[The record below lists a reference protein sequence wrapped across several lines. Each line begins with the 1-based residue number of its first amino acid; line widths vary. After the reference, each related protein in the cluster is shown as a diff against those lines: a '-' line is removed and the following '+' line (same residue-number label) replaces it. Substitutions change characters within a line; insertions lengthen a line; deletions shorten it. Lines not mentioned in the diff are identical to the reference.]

1 VTQGAAREPDAV
13 NAARDVGATDGE
25 SAGFKPADAE
35 ERPMSDGGIERLDE
49 ETVRRIAAGEV
60 VERPASAVKELVENS
75 LDAGAARVAVRVEGD
90 GTDLIRVRDDGAGM
104 TAAEL
109 AVAVEEHTTSKIGSA
124 DDLDRLGTLGF
135 RGEALYTIGGVSRL
149 EVRSR
154 PPDAEQGHRVVV
166 DHGAVGDVEPAACP
180 PGTVV
185 EVRDLFGETPA
196 RRKFLGQPSTEF
208 DHVTRVVSRYALANP
223 DVSVSLSHDGRETFA
238 TDGRGSLRSAVLAVY
253 GREVAESMV
262 DVDARP
268 GGPVERVGGLVS
280 HPETTRASRD
290 YLATFVNGR
299 SVPAAVLRQAVIAA
313 YGGQLAADR
322 YPFAVLFVDVPPG
335 TVDANVHPRKTE
347 VRFDDAAAV
356 ERAVREAVS
365 SALVDDGLVRSGA
378 PRGRSQP
385 AETTVEPG
393 GAAGASDGTD
403 DDLRADAEPT
413 DDETGDSSTAGRPSG
428 GTTDREAP
436 DGPGAS
442 DPERPSDDPTGTT
455 ATREPAT
462 GEPTDSGSAAEES
475 ARPDTADDDP
485 PRDRPARAVAPTDQ
499 RTLDG
504 ETPGVREFDRLPP
517 MRVLGQLHEAYV
529 VAETPDGLVLVDQ
542 HAADERVHYE
552 RLRGELG
559 DDAATQALAEPAE
572 LELTAR
578 EAALFD
584 DHADALARL
593 GFRAVR
599 TGERTVEVRTR
610 PTALGEAL
618 DPALLRDALTDA
630 AAERADRTVDAVA
643 DDLLADLAC
652 RPSVTGATSLTEGS
666 VLDLLAALDGCE
678 DPFACPH
685 GRPTVVRIDGEELAE
700 RFERDYPGHGRRSE
714 TG

>member
-1 VTQGAAREPDAV
+1 
-13 NAARDVGATDGE
+13 
-25 SAGFKPADAE
+25 
-35 ERPMSDGGIERLDE
+35 MSDGGTIERLDD

-75 LDAGAARVAVRVEGD
+75 LDAGAARVAVRVSGD

-109 AVAVEEHTTSKIGSA
+109 AVAAEEHTTSKIGSA
-124 DDLDRLGTLGF
+124 ADLERLGTLGF

-149 EVRSR
+149 TVRSR
-154 PPDAEQGHRVVV
+154 PPDATQGHQVVV
-166 DHGAVGDVEPAACP
+166 DNGAVGDVEPAACP

-208 DHVTRVVSRYALANP
+208 DHVNRVVSRYALANP

-238 TDGRGSLRSAVLAVY
+238 TDGRGRLRSAVLAVY
-253 GREVAESMV
+253 GREVAEAMV
-262 DVDARP
+262 GVDARP
-268 GGPVERVGGLVS
+268 DGPVERVHGLVS
-280 HPETTRASRD
+280 HPETTRASRN

-299 SVPAAVLRQAVIAA
+299 AVPATVLREAVVAA
-313 YGGQLAADR
+313 YDGQLAADR
-322 YPFAVLFVDVPPG
+322 YPFAVLFVDVPPDA
-335 TVDANVHPRKTE
+335 VDPNVHPRKTE
-347 VRFDDAAAV
+347 VRFDDTQAV
-356 ERAVREAVS
+356 ERAVRAAVGA
-365 SALVDDGLVRSGA
+365 ALVDGGLVRSGA

-393 GAAGASDGTD
+393 DTARGSDDGASD
-403 DDLRADAEPT
+403 
-413 DDETGDSSTAGRPSG
+413 
-428 GTTDREAP
+428 
-436 DGPGAS
+436 
-442 DPERPSDDPTGTT
+442 DDPAPG
-455 ATREPAT
+455 REPAAAET
-462 GEPTDSGSAAEES
+462 AATEPTADGSPTPDSAGDGSVGATW
-475 ARPDTADDDP
+475 DQ
-485 PRDRPARAVAPTDQ
+485 PARAVAPTTQ
-499 RTLDG
+499 QTLDDD
-504 ETPGVREFDRLPP
+504 TQGVREFDRLPP
-517 MRVLGQLHEAYV
+517 MRVLGQLHETYV

-542 HAADERVHYE
+542 HAADERVNYE
-552 RLRGELG
+552 RLRAELAG
-559 DDAATQALAEPAE
+559 DAGTQALADPVE

-593 GFRAVR
+593 GFRAAR

-618 DPALLRDALTDA
+618 DPALLRDVLTDA
-630 AAERADRTVDAVA
+630 AAGRTDRTVDAVA

-652 RPSVTGATSLTEGS
+652 HPSVTGGTSLTAGS

-685 GRPTVVRIDGEELAE
+685 GRPTVVRVDHEELGD

-714 TG
+714 

>member
-1 VTQGAAREPDAV
+1 
-13 NAARDVGATDGE
+13 
-25 SAGFKPADAE
+25 
-35 ERPMSDGGIERLDE
+35 MSNGGTIERLDE
-49 ETVRRIAAGEV
+49 TTVRRIAAGEV

-75 LDAGAARVAVRVEGD
+75 LDAGAARVAVRVAGD

-104 TAAEL
+104 TATEL

-154 PPDAEQGHRVVV
+154 PPDADQGHRVVV
-166 DHGAVGDVEPAACP
+166 DNGTVGDVEPAACP

-185 EVRDLFGETPA
+185 EVCDLFGETPA

-208 DHVTRVVSRYALANP
+208 AHASRVVSRYALANP

-238 TDGRGSLRSAVLAVY
+238 TDGRGRLRPAVLSVY

-262 DVDARP
+262 DVDTRP
-268 GGPVERVGGLVS
+268 DGPVDRVHGLVS
-280 HPETTRASRD
+280 HPETTRASQD

-299 SVPAAVLRQAVIAA
+299 SVSSPVVRQAVVAA

-322 YPFAVLFVDVPPG
+322 YPFAVLFVEVAPDA
-335 TVDANVHPRKTE
+335 VDANVHPRKTE
-347 VRFDDAAAV
+347 VRFDDATAV
-356 ERAVREAVS
+356 ERAVREAVDA
-365 SALVDDGLVRSGA
+365 ALVDDGLVRSGA

-385 AETTVEPG
+385 AETTVTPD
-393 GAAGASDGTD
+393 GATEQSADDAGAGG
-403 DDLRADAEPT
+403 EPT
-413 DDETGDSSTAGRPSG
+413 DDGSGDATTPRGASVDNGSG
-428 GTTDREAP
+428 G
-436 DGPGAS
+436 
-442 DPERPSDDPTGTT
+442 PERPQSDDDDPTG
-455 ATREPAT
+455 
-462 GEPTDSGSAAEES
+462 GPTPGVS
-475 ARPDTADDDP
+475 T
-485 PRDRPARAVAPTDQ
+485 RDRPARAVAPTAQ
-499 RTLDG
+499 RTLEGDD
-504 ETPGVREFDRLPP
+504 PGVREFDRLPP
-517 MRVLGQLHEAYV
+517 MRVLGRLHEAYV

-552 RLRGELG
+552 RLRAELV
-559 DDAATQALAEPAE
+559 DDAATQALADPVD

-578 EAALFD
+578 EAALFA

-618 DPALLRDALTDA
+618 DPTLLRDALADA
-630 AAERADRTVDAVA
+630 AAGCADRTVDAVA

-652 RPSVTGATSLTEGS
+652 RPAVTSGTSLTEGS
-666 VLDLLAALDGCE
+666 VLDLLAALDGCA

-685 GRPTVVRIDGEELAE
+685 GRPTVVRIDREELAD
-700 RFERDYPGHGRRSE
+700 RFERDYPGHGRRPE
-714 TG
+714 ME